1 VEPGWVCAAPGIRCQ
16 PKCGDGLLTG
26 WEECDDGNTV
36 SGDGCTG
43 ACKVEPG
50 YACTKPKVA
59 CHKTVCGDG
68 TKEGSE
74 SCDDGNTV
82 PGDGCAPDCRSEP
95 ICTGTSGCTS
105 PCGDGLKLPDEDCDD
120 GNLSSGD
127 GCSSTCKL
135 EAGWDCTQEVE
146 GTNSNLTV
154 PIIYRDMIPQTA
166 TITNPPPHP
175 DFEVPTNGTLTL
187 GVVLGTLG
195 TDRKPQYN
203 TAVDT
208 TLSKT
213 SNQTNF
219 DTWYRDSKYSKT
231 VVDTLT
237 LLGQPNGTF
246 MYDHSSYYSSDIKQW
261 LRPAFF
267 PLDNKGWAAPGGPEI
282 PFLGTCDLD
291 NSKHNF
297 SFTSELRYWFEFKGG
312 ETLEFI
318 GDDDV
323 WVFLNG
329 KLAVDLGGIH
339 EAAAGSITLDAATAT
354 KFNLTKGKVYEIALF
369 QAERKQTRS
378 SYKLTVGQFNRT
390 HTVCK
395 DRCGDGII
403 NGGEASTMALPT
415 LTTPTAG
422 APPSARSDPSAAT
435 ATSTPRTAKSAM
447 TASTKRRTDRPRAAA
462 PAAVPCP
469 IVVMAT
475 WTAFSAKSAT
485 MVP

>member
-1 VEPGWVCAAPGIRCQ
+1 
-16 PKCGDGLLTG
+16 
-26 WEECDDGNTV
+26 
-36 SGDGCTG
+36 
-43 ACKVEPG
+43 
-50 YACTKPKVA
+50 
-59 CHKTVCGDG
+59 
-68 TKEGSE
+68 
-74 SCDDGNTV
+74 
-82 PGDGCAPDCRSEP
+82 
-95 ICTGTSGCTS
+95 
-105 PCGDGLKLPDEDCDD
+105 
-120 GNLSSGD
+120 
-127 GCSSTCKL
+127 
-135 EAGWDCTQEVE
+135 
-146 GTNSNLTV
+146 
-154 PIIYRDMIPQTA
+154 
-166 TITNPPPHP
+166 
-175 DFEVPTNGTLTL
+175 
-187 GVVLGTLG
+187 
-195 TDRKPQYN
+195 
-203 TAVDT
+203 
-208 TLSKT
+208 
-213 SNQTNF
+213 
-219 DTWYRDSKYSKT
+219 
-231 VVDTLT
+231 
-237 LLGQPNGTF
+237 
-246 MYDHSSYYSSDIKQW
+246 
-261 LRPAFF
+261 
-267 PLDNKGWAAPGGPEI
+267 
-282 PFLGTCDLD
+282 
-291 NSKHNF
+291 
-297 SFTSELRYWFEFKGG
+297 
-312 ETLEFI
+312 
-318 GDDDV
+318 V